1 MAWFMLSSKVDMT
14 FWDNLISELYIPSIF
29 SEDAFTEDEDE
40 DEDEDDDAEIDAET
54 DESDD
59 PER

>member
-1 MAWFMLSSKVDMT
+1 M
-14 FWDNLISELYIPSIF
+14 SELYIPSIF

-40 DEDEDDDAEIDAET
+40 DEDEDDDAEID
-54 DESDD
+54 ESDD